1 LRWRVN
7 KLFFR
12 DPGEGWL
19 FYPSPG
25 IYKKYRGEIMELLNT
40 LYNLMGLV
48 FVLGTM
54 ISMGLNLTIKQIT
67 KPLRDVRFVVMALLA
82 NFVIPPILALV
93 LIRVFSLDDSLAV
106 GLLLVSLAAGAPSLP
121 KTAQFAKE
129 DTAAATGLMVL
140 LVVVTIFILPIALP
154 LLITGISVTFWDIAS
169 GLVYL
174 ILIPLAVSLFVRA
187 RWPELA
193 ASALPSFTQ
202 ASNLSLLILLV
213 LMVVLNFS
221 DVVGLL
227 GSGGLF
233 ASLILVIL
241 TVVGGYLLGR
251 LGKSGSWL
259 QGLGAGQ
266 RNIAAAMVVATMN
279 FGNDEV
285 VMVVV
290 YSLIIMLILIP
301 LALELGKQAKAA
313 EGEGEI
319 DTDSH
324 LASN

>member
-1 LRWRVN
+1 
-7 KLFFR
+7 
-12 DPGEGWL
+12 
-19 FYPSPG
+19 
-25 IYKKYRGEIMELLNT
+25 MELLNT

-48 FVLGTM
+48 FVLGT
-54 ISMGLNLTIKQIT
+54 ISSMGLSLTIAQIT
-67 KPLRDVRFVVMALLA
+67 GPLRNARFVIIALLA
-82 NFVIPPILALV
+82 NFVVPPILAFL
-93 LIRVFSLDDSLAV
+93 LIRVFSLDESLAV
-106 GLLLVSLAAGAPSLP
+106 GLLLVSLAAGAPALP
-121 KTAQFAKE
+121 KTAVFAKV

-140 LVVVTIFILPIALP
+140 LVVATIVILPIALP
-154 LLITGISVTFWDIAS
+154 LLLTGISVTFWDIAS

-187 RWPELA
+187 RYPEAA
-193 ASALPSFTQ
+193 ASAVPHFAQ

-227 GSGGLF
+227 GSGGLL

-241 TVVGGYLLGR
+241 TVVGGYLLGS
-251 LGKSGSWL
+251 LGKAESWL
-259 QGLGAGQ
+259 QALGAGQ

-290 YSLIIMLILIP
+290 YSLIVMVILIP
-301 LALELGKQAKAA
+301 LALELGKRTSK
-313 EGEGEI
+313 EG
-319 DTDSH
+319 
-324 LASN
+324 